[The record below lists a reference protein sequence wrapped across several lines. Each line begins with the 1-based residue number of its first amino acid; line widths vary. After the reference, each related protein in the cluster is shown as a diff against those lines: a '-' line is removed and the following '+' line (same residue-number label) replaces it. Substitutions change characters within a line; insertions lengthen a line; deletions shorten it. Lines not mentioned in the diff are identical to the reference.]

1 MDDDKDLIEKTIE
14 AVKNI
19 ATSVTAAAKHAVEPE
34 PVKSGGGQVVF
45 MPMAGDGFA
54 DPLMS
59 PMPMVPV
66 VIAKKKRKAKQGP
79 AMSPPKAKAKRE
91 NKSAKKAAKMSA
103 KRAKSPKRK
112 AFAKKTAKNIA
123 KKKKAKR

>member
-59 PMPMVPV
+59 PMPMTELPKSKGLGRPV
-66 VIAKKKRKAKQGP
+66 CT
-79 AMSPPKAKAKRE
+79 E
-91 NKSAKKAAKMSA
+91 NLIGVDDVTE
-103 KRAKSPKRK
+103 SPKL
-112 AFAKKTAKNIA
+112 AE
-123 KKKKAKR
+123 

>member
-19 ATSVTAAAKHAVEPE
+19 ATSVTAAAKHAVEPK

-66 VIAKKKRKAKQGP
+66 VIAKKRRKAKRGP
-79 AMSPPKAKAKRE
+79 AMSPAKAKRE

-103 KRAKSPKRK
+103 KRAKSSKRK
-112 AFAKKTAKNIA
+112 TFAKKTAKNIA